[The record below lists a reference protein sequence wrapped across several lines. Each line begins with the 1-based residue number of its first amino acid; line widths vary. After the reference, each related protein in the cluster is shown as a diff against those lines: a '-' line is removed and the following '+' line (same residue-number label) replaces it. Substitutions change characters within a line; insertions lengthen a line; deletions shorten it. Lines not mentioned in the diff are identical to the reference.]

1 MDGRCG
7 FCLGAEEDVLHAVWS
22 CPSLTALWG
31 HHGFARKI
39 FRHRHTSFL
48 DVLSQIFECGSG
60 ISVAEIV
67 FMLWC
72 VWQRRNKALYQHL
85 VDPLESIYP
94 LVQ

>member
-7 FCLGAEEDVLHAVWS
+7 FCLGAEEDVLHVVWS

-60 ISVAEIV
+60 ISVAKIV
-67 FMLWC
+67 FML
-72 VWQRRNKALYQHL
+72 
-85 VDPLESIYP
+85 
-94 LVQ
+94 